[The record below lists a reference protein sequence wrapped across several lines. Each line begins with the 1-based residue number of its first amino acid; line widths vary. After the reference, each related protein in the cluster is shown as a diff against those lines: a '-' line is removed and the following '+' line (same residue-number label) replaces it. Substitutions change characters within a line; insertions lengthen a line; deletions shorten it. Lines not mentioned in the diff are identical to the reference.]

1 VRILLTGANGFIGRQ
16 LLAGL
21 RTRGHEVVAV
31 VRDPQALRR
40 RFPGIDAIAADF
52 NRDTSPEI
60 WRPRLAGIDAV
71 INCAGVL
78 QGGRGQNIEAIHAT
92 APVALFDAC
101 VQAGV
106 RKIVQIS
113 AISADAEVGTDYA
126 LTKKRA
132 DDHLRTLALDWTV
145 LRPSLVY
152 GDGSYGGTSAIRGLA
167 GLPLV
172 APLVGDGSAAFR
184 PIHVADLVETV
195 VRIVESDSF
204 GRQTL
209 EPVGPETLT
218 LREIVARYRRWLGLG
233 PALELFIPLPVMR
246 AMGRVADLAGG
257 GPMGSAGLRQLLAG
271 NVGREPTG
279 VFEKAIGFRPASMD
293 ERLAERPAETQDLWH
308 ARLYFLKPLLR
319 LTLVALW
326 LGSAIVGVLAPIDT
340 YAAVAGSLA
349 KIGLPPRLLAI
360 GFSLLD
366 RAIAAA
372 LLLRLRPRL
381 LAMVQVVVVLGYT
394 FGLSILAPS
403 LWLDPLGGLLKNLP
417 VLVAIGVWAAL
428 EEER

>member
-1 VRILLTGANGFIGRQ
+1 MRILLTGANGFIGGQ

-21 RTRGHEVVAV
+21 RARDHEIVAA

-40 RFPGIDAIAADF
+40 RFPGIEALAVDF
-52 NRDTSPEI
+52 NHDGLPEI
-60 WRPRLAGIDAV
+60 WRLRLADVDAV
-71 INCAGVL
+71 VNCAGVL
-78 QGGRGQNIEAIHAT
+78 QGGRGQDIEAIHAT
-92 APVALFDAC
+92 APIALFDAC
-101 VQAGV
+101 VGAGV
-106 RKIVQIS
+106 RKVVQIS

-132 DDHLRTLALDWTV
+132 DDHLRTLDLDWTV

-167 GLPLV
+167 GLPL
-172 APLVGDGSAAFR
+172 ATPQVGDGSVAFR
-184 PIHVADLVETV
+184 PIHIADLVETV
-195 VRIVESDSF
+195 VRIVESDRF
-204 GRQTL
+204 ARQTL

-218 LREIVARYRRWLGLG
+218 LREIVAKYRRWLGLG
-233 PALELFIPLPVMR
+233 PALKPSIPLPVMR

-271 NVGREPTG
+271 NVGRQPTG
-279 VFEKAIGFRPASMD
+279 VFEKAVGFRPASMD
-293 ERLAERPAETQDLWH
+293 ERLAERPAETQDLWQ

-319 LTLVALW
+319 LTLAVLW
-326 LGSAIVGVLAPIDT
+326 LGSAIAGVLAPVDA

-366 RAIAAA
+366 LAIAAA

-381 LAMVQVVVVLGYT
+381 VAGAQVVVVLGYT
-394 FGLSILAPS
+394 LGLSVLAPS
-403 LWLDPLGGLLKNLP
+403 LWLDPFGALLKNLP
-417 VLVAIGVWAAL
+417 ILAAIGVWAL

>member
-1 VRILLTGANGFIGRQ
+1 
-16 LLAGL
+16 
-21 RTRGHEVVAV
+21 
-31 VRDPQALRR
+31 
-40 RFPGIDAIAADF
+40 
-52 NRDTSPEI
+52 
-60 WRPRLAGIDAV
+60 
-71 INCAGVL
+71 
-78 QGGRGQNIEAIHAT
+78 
-92 APVALFDAC
+92 
-101 VQAGV
+101 
-106 RKIVQIS
+106 
-113 AISADAEVGTDYA
+113 
-126 LTKKRA
+126 
-132 DDHLRTLALDWTV
+132 
-145 LRPSLVY
+145 
-152 GDGSYGGTSAIRGLA
+152 
-167 GLPLV
+167 
-172 APLVGDGSAAFR
+172 
-184 PIHVADLVETV
+184 
-195 VRIVESDSF
+195 
-204 GRQTL
+204 
-209 EPVGPETLT
+209 
-218 LREIVARYRRWLGLG
+218 
-233 PALELFIPLPVMR
+233 
-246 AMGRVADLAGG
+246 
-257 GPMGSAGLRQLLAG
+257 
-271 NVGREPTG
+271 
-279 VFEKAIGFRPASMD
+279 MD

-366 RAIAAA
+366 LAIAAA